1 MLKIEKNIPVQ
12 PKRESN
18 NTRVV
23 REMSFGD
30 SVFFPKDKLIYK
42 NQGTRWFPVNVD
54 SFYKL
59 IQKRAKIVRESEK
72 FCQSIQLIYK
82 EIEEEKPNTFKSYF
96 NDQKN
101 IDFFEKAK
109 KILDFLNNSI
119 HTNLYFMII

>member
-42 NQGTRWFPVNVD
+42 NQGTRWYPVNVD

-59 IQKRAKIVRESEK
+59 LQK
-72 FCQSIQLIYK
+72 
-82 EIEEEKPNTFKSYF
+82 
-96 NDQKN
+96 
-101 IDFFEKAK
+101 KAK
-109 KILDFLNNSI
+109 KINLILKFFLSLFHQNQNQQNHQMFS
-119 HTNLYFMII
+119 

>member
-42 NQGTRWFPVNVD
+42 NQGTRWYPVNVD

-59 IQKRAKIVRESEK
+59 LQK
-72 FCQSIQLIYK
+72 
-82 EIEEEKPNTFKSYF
+82 
-96 NDQKN
+96 
-101 IDFFEKAK
+101 KAK
-109 KILDFLNNSI
+109 KINGKVISRRIKDKNNNLSGFRVWLLDKNA
-119 HTNLYFMII
+119 